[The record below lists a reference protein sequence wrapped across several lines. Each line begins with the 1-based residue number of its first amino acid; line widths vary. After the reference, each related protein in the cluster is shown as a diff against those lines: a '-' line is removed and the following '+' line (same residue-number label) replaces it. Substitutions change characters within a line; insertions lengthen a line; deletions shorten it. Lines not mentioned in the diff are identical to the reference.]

1 MSAKPYASHARRY
14 RDAGWPNVLPLPA
27 RAKTPPPGPN
37 DEPFHLRFT
46 GAEGVSPAD
55 EHIEWWVANRGGG
68 NIALRMAADVVGIDV
83 DDYGNKNGGETLAK
97 LEDDHGPLPATW
109 ISTSRDDGVSGIR
122 FYRLPRAH
130 KLIGALPGIEIIQRH
145 HRYAVVAPSVHPDGP
160 TYRWI
165 DPDGA
170 IGDALP
176 VVADLPLLP
185 EAWLEAL
192 RADKHTPTERRA
204 LATGTDV
211 ASPAVDRALGQA
223 LRGMHKGTR
232 HDAALAGATTLVRL
246 ASQGHPGAD
255 GALDDLR
262 RTFLAAVGPERGERQ
277 AEAEW
282 GRMVESAEHLVAT
295 TPAQTPR
302 WEDLAAERGQPDHHA
317 IGLADV
323 ARGVPEDGVEASA
336 PASTGNPELDAPWDE
351 PIPLGE
357 GGEYPEVPIDAL
369 PDWMAAQ
376 VRNVANQLDCDPML
390 PFVFGLGA
398 LSVAS
403 LGHVRLAMRAGQT
416 MDSTGLYLIAAG
428 PKAAGKSPALKMM
441 FGPVYDHQA
450 QRIAACASAVA
461 EAASAKRIAQRK
473 LKEAE
478 ERASRLDD
486 ELEHATE
493 AKRLALEVEEIKFPP
508 TGEMIT
514 TDITPERLAT
524 VMAENNERMAIVSD
538 EAGILTVDRYANRGV
553 AKKVDIYLQSFTGE
567 PVAVHRQGAPTIRLD
582 RPLLAIVTGAQ
593 PHAVHHALNDP
604 ELRERG
610 FSDRFLTAST
620 NVLAGNVDIDHDVWD
635 HEVAK
640 AYDEHLRALADQ
652 WGSWGRPATVTL
664 SAEARAR
671 YSSWSRE
678 TLSMSA
684 DPGLDGQ
691 DGWLSKARQ
700 SVARIAALLHLSEG
714 HAYDVEVA
722 RETVDQA
729 IEVGEWFIAHHARE
743 VELPGTEMAAKLLDA
758 LVRIATKS
766 EGPAGCRATDLEKGP
781 FVARRELGRS
791 APVGLR
797 KIDDF
802 TPPLE
807 VLAERGLVRLVGVTG
822 SPNAHFSDQ
831 VRRAAGIQVHPS
843 AIARDNARHARQRVG
858 FSPVEDNESARERE
872 GVGEITVSRIRDR
885 DEPLSPWLSVDN
897 PAPDPVPSSTPR
909 DGRDSA
915 TPTESHAIPI
925 PATSWDLFGPSE
937 EAG

>member
-1 MSAKPYASHARRY
+1 MSTNLDAALAYAAR
-14 RDAGWPNVLPLPA
+14 GWRVAPI
-27 RAKTPPPGPN
+27 PPGRKHPAIASWQTAATT
-37 DEPFHLRFT
+37 DEATIRTWWGATPDHGVCIAT
-46 GAEGVSPAD
+46 GATSGV
-55 EHIEWWVANRGGG
+55 WV
-68 NIALRMAADVVGIDV
+68 LDV
-83 DDYGNKNGGETLAK
+83 DVADGKAGDETLAE
-97 LEDDHGPLPATW
+97 LEAAYGPLPATYEV
-109 ISTSRDDGVSGIR
+109 ITGSGGRHLYFAWPTGGQVIR
-122 FYRLPRAH
+122 NSAS
-130 KLIGALPGIEIIQRH
+130 GALGADLDVRGEGGQ
-145 HRYAVVAPSVHPDGP
+145 VVAPPTIHPNGTAYAHELGSPEEVAEAPGWLLALLDDVDEASAPRTPLATDSDRPGDLWAAQTAWDELLVPDGWTKARP
-160 TYRWI
+160 GPAGEDRWVRPGK
-165 DPDGA
+165 DARDGISA
-170 IGDALP
+170 TVGYGGSDVLKVFTSSHP
-176 VVADLPLLP
+176 H
-185 EAWLEAL
+185 L
-192 RADKHTPTERRA
+192 RAEATYTKLGY
-204 LATGTDV
+204 LA
-211 ASPAVDRALGQA
+211 AVRFDGDHSAAARW
-223 LRGMHKGTR
+223 LR
-232 HDAALAGATTLVRL
+232 
-246 ASQGHPGAD
+246 SQGHHA
-255 GALDDLR
+255 
-262 RTFLAAVGPERGERQ
+262 
-277 AEAEW
+277 
-282 GRMVESAEHLVAT
+282 
-295 TPAQTPR
+295 PA
-302 WEDLAAERGQPDHHA
+302 PDHEA

-323 ARGVPEDGVEASA
+323 ARSSANSTPTSANEA
-336 PASTGNPELDAPWDE
+336 PAGTGNPELGAPWDE
-351 PIPLGE
+351 PIPLVD
-357 GGEYPEVPIDAL
+357 GGEYPQVPIDAM
-369 PDWMAAQ
+369 PDWMANQ

-493 AKRLALEVEEIKFPP
+493 AKRLALEVEEIKVPP

-567 PVAVHRQGAPTIRLD
+567 PVAVHRQGAPTIRLE

-635 HEVAK
+635 HEAAS
-640 AYDEHLRALADQ
+640 AYEERLRALANQ

-664 SAEARAR
+664 SPEARSR

-678 TLSMSA
+678 TLAMSA
-684 DPGLDGQ
+684 EPGLDGQ

-700 SVARIAALLHLSEG
+700 SVARIATLLHLAEG

-722 RETVDQA
+722 RETIDRA
-729 IEVGEWFIAHHARE
+729 IEIGEWFIAHHARE

-766 EGPAGCRATDLEKGP
+766 DGPAGCRATDLEKGP

-843 AIARDNARHARQRVG
+843 AIARDSPRHARQRVG

-885 DEPLSPWLSVDN
+885 DDPLSPWSSVDN
-897 PAPDPVPSSTPR
+897 SAPGPVPSSTPR
-909 DGRDSA
+909 DSRDSA
-915 TPTESHAIPI
+915 TASEPRVISI
-925 PATSWDLFGPSE
+925 PASGWDLFAPE
-937 EAG
+937 EDAG